1 MSNFVIFLVAISLS
15 MDAFSL
21 SLLYGTLD
29 LEPKKELLVSIIVGM
44 FHFFMP
50 IIGLIF
56 GKITV
61 NLIDTKIDRITGII
75 FIGLAVEMLLSI
87 NNKDDIK
94 ELVGIIS
101 LFFFALAVSVD
112 SFFMGINLGINNTN
126 IILSSTIFMI
136 TSMVFTLIGLKIG
149 NKIKI
154 KMGNLSTIVGSIIL
168 LILGVIYLK

>member
-21 SLLYGTLD
+21 SLLYGTLG
-29 LEPKKELLVSIIVGM
+29 LKPNKELLISIIVGI

-56 GKITV
+56 GKVTV

-87 NNKDDIK
+87 NKKDDIK
-94 ELVGIIS
+94 ELTGIIS

-112 SFFMGINLGINNTN
+112 SFFMGISLGINNTN
-126 IILSSTIFMI
+126 IILSAFIFMI
-136 TSMVFTLIGLKIG
+136 TSMIFTLVGLKIG

-154 KMGNLSTIVGSIIL
+154 KMGNLSTIIGSIIL
-168 LILGVIYLK
+168 LILGLIYLK

>member
-21 SLLYGTLD
+21 SLLYGTLN
-29 LEPKKELLVSIIVGM
+29 LEPKKELLISIIVGI

-50 IIGLIF
+50 IIGLVF

-61 NLIDTKIDRITGII
+61 NLIDTKVDRITGII
-75 FIGLAVEMLLSI
+75 FIGLAVEMILSI
-87 NNKDDIK
+87 NKKENIK
-94 ELVGIIS
+94 ELIGIIS

-126 IILSSTIFMI
+126 ILISAFIFMI
-136 TSMVFTLIGLKIG
+136 VSMFFTLIGLKLG
-149 NKIKI
+149 KKIKI
-154 KMGNLSTIVGSIIL
+154 KIGNLSTVIGSIIL
-168 LILGVIYLK
+168 LILGVIYLN